1 MPYTKEEL
9 ENLEFYQELA
19 RRDEAK
25 YSNKITNKTEEWIA
39 QGDMSGGI
47 LRDQDGNIILF
58 EKIIPGQ
65 GTDGT
70 SYPYNY
76 LLSWIRG
83 WFIYE
88 ENEELNN
95 IIDREF
101 TEF

>member
-1 MPYTKEEL
+1 MPYTKDEL
-9 ENLEFYQELA
+9 NNLPFYQSLA
-19 RRDEAK
+19 NQDEAK
-25 YSNKITNKTEEWIA
+25 YLEQIQKITES
-39 QGDMSGGI
+39 GDISDGI
-47 LRDQDGNIILF
+47 LRDTQSKQIILF
-58 EKIIPGQ
+58 EKIISGQ

-70 SYPYNY
+70 SHPENH
-76 LLSWIRG
+76 LLGWTRG

>member
-1 MPYTKEEL
+1 MPYTKDEL
-9 ENLEFYQELA
+9 KNLEFYQDIA
-19 RRDEAK
+19 RRDEAE
-25 YSNKITNKTEEWIA
+25 YVMRIA
-39 QGDMSGGI
+39 KNVDEGDTSSGI
-47 LRDQDGNIILF
+47 LRDQSGNIILF
-58 EKIIPGQ
+58 EKITPGQ

-70 SYPYNY
+70 SHPYNY
-76 LLSWIRG
+76 LLSWTRG

>member
-1 MPYTKEEL
+1 MPYTKDEL
-9 ENLEFYQELA
+9 KDLEFYQDIS
-19 RRDEAK
+19 RRDEQEYVNRITK
-25 YSNKITNKTEEWIA
+25 TIEDGNTSN
-39 QGDMSGGI
+39 GI
-47 LRDQDGNIILF
+47 LRNKTGNIILF

-70 SYPYNY
+70 SHPENY
-76 LLSWIRG
+76 LLSWTRG

-101 TEF
+101 TEL

>member
-1 MPYTKEEL
+1 MPYSKDEL
-9 ENLEFYQELA
+9 TNLPFYQGLA
-19 RRDEAK
+19 NQDESK
-25 YSNKITNKTEEWIA
+25 YLKIIQERTEG
-39 QGDMSGGI
+39 GDLSDGI
-47 LRDQDGNIILF
+47 LRDPQSKKIILF

-70 SYPYNY
+70 SHPFNY
-76 LLSWIRG
+76 LLSWTRG

>member
-1 MPYTKEEL
+1 MPYTTEEL
-9 ENLEFYQELA
+9 IDLEFYQSLV
-19 RRDEAK
+19 RRDEQE
-25 YSNKITNKTEEWIA
+25 YVNRITKTTEE
-39 QGDMSGGI
+39 GNTSGGI
-47 LRDQDGNIILF
+47 LRDKAGNIILF

-70 SYPYNY
+70 SYPENY

>member
-1 MPYTKEEL
+1 MPYTKDEL
-9 ENLEFYQELA
+9 KNLEFYQDIS
-19 RRDEAK
+19 RRDEQK
-25 YSNKITNKTEEWIA
+25 YVNGITKTTQEWN
-39 QGDMSGGI
+39 MSGTI
-47 LRDQDGNIILF
+47 LRDKAGNIILF
-58 EKIIPGQ
+58 EKISPGQ

-70 SYPYNY
+70 SHPENY
-76 LLSWIRG
+76 LLSWTRG

>member
-1 MPYTKEEL
+1 MPYTKDEL
-9 ENLEFYQELA
+9 ENLEFYQELV
-19 RRDEAK
+19 RRDEQE
-25 YSNKITNKTEEWIA
+25 YVGRINKATEE
-39 QGDMSGGI
+39 GDISGEI
-47 LRDQDGNIILF
+47 LRDKSGNIVLF

-70 SYPYNY
+70 SHPFNY
-76 LLSWIRG
+76 LLSWTRG

>member
-1 MPYTKEEL
+1 MPYTKDEL
-9 ENLEFYQELA
+9 KNLEFYQDIS
-19 RRDEAK
+19 RRDEQE
-25 YSNKITNKTEEWIA
+25 YVGRITTSTVG
-39 QGDMSGGI
+39 GDTSSGI
-47 LRDQDGNIILF
+47 LRNQTGKIILF

-70 SYPYNY
+70 SHPFNH
-76 LLSWIRG
+76 LLSWARG
-83 WFIYE
+83 WVIYE